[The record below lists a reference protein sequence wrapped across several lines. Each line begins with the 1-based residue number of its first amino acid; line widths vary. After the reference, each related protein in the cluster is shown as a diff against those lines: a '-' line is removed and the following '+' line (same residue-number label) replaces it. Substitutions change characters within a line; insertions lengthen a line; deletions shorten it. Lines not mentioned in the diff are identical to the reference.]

1 MTNISLTILNSAL
14 LSLIFASATINTAQY
29 VAGNG
34 LGLLNMISLPF
45 WPKVFLAVLFMDFM
59 LYVWHLL
66 NHEIPFFWR
75 FHRVHHS
82 DLNMDVSTATR
93 FHIGELAISAV
104 IKICLIYFIGAN
116 LISVIIFESLLVL
129 TAQFQHS
136 SLSVAGPFEKV
147 FWIFFVPPSMHRIHH
162 SVKIHERNTNYG
174 TILSVWDR
182 LLGTLLKDI
191 PQETIIIGVGP
202 YREPERLGLPQS
214 APDAVYQT
222 DKMISVIIPALNEED
237 NIRRCIEGLLKE
249 DCDCEIIVAD
259 GGSTDKTAD
268 TPGVILGYQLFSPKE
283 AAAYR

>member
-1 MTNISLTILNSAL
+1 MGPLNIVLLRGLISWGGFVILLFLELVRPYRQPSVSKKKRLVTNISLTILNSAL
-14 LSLIFASATINTAQY
+14 LSLIFASTTTNTALS
-29 VAGNG
+29 VSENH
-34 LGLLNMISLPF
+34 LGLLNMIGLPF
-45 WPKVFLAVLFMDFM
+45 WPKVFLAVFFMDFM

-66 NHEIPFFWR
+66 NHEVPLFWR

-136 SLSVAGPFEKV
+136 SLNVPELFEKV

-162 SVKIHERNTNYG
+162 SVRIHERNTNYG

-202 YREPERLGLPQS
+202 YREPEKLGLPH
-214 APDAVYQT
+214 
-222 DKMISVIIPALNEED
+222 L
-237 NIRRCIEGLLKE
+237 
-249 DCDCEIIVAD
+249 
-259 GGSTDKTAD
+259 
-268 TPGVILGYQLFSPKE
+268 ILMPFTKPIK
-283 AAAYR
+283 

>member
-1 MTNISLTILNSAL
+1 MKRLVTNVSLTVLNSAV
-14 LSLIFASATINTAQY
+14 LSLVFAGATINTALY
-29 VAGNG
+29 VSGNH
-34 LGLLNMISLPF
+34 LGLLNMLSLPL
-45 WPKVFLAVLFMDFM
+45 WLKVFLAVFFMDFM

-66 NHEIPFFWR
+66 NHEMPFFWR

-116 LISVIIFESLLVL
+116 LLSVIIFEGLLVL

-136 SLSVAGPFEKV
+136 SLNVPGPFEKV

-162 SVKIHERNTNYG
+162 SVKVHERNTNYG

-202 YREPERLGLPQS
+202 YREPEKLGL
-214 APDAVYQT
+214 
-222 DKMISVIIPALNEED
+222 L
-237 NIRRCIEGLLKE
+237 RLLLMPFTRPIK
-249 DCDCEIIVAD
+249 
-259 GGSTDKTAD
+259 
-268 TPGVILGYQLFSPKE
+268 
-283 AAAYR
+283 

>member
-1 MTNISLTILNSAL
+1 MKMVPLNIIMLRGLITWGGFVLFLCFELIRPYRQPSVPKRKRLVTNISLTVLNSAV
-14 LSLIFASATINTAQY
+14 LSLIFAGITINTALY
-29 VAGNG
+29 VTENN
-34 LGLLNMISLPF
+34 LGLLNMISLPL
-45 WPKVFLAVLFMDFM
+45 WLKVFLAVFFMDFM

-66 NHEIPFFWR
+66 NHEVPLFWR

-136 SLSVAGPFEKV
+136 SITVPESFERF
-147 FWIFFVPPSMHRIHH
+147 FWIFLVPPSMHRIHH
-162 SVKIHERNTNYG
+162 SVKIHERDTNYG

-191 PQETIIIGVGP
+191 PQETIVIGVGA
-202 YREPERLGLPQS
+202 YREPEKLGLP
-214 APDAVYQT
+214 
-222 DKMISVIIPALNEED
+222 
-237 NIRRCIEGLLKE
+237 GLLLMPFTRPIK
-249 DCDCEIIVAD
+249 
-259 GGSTDKTAD
+259 
-268 TPGVILGYQLFSPKE
+268 
-283 AAAYR
+283 

>member
-1 MTNISLTILNSAL
+1 MGHLNIVLLRGLISWGGFVLFLFFELLRPYRQPSVSKTKRLVTNILLTILNSAL
-14 LSLIFASATINTAQY
+14 LSLIFASATINTALY
-29 VAGNG
+29 VSENH
-34 LGLLNMISLPF
+34 LGLLNMITLPF

-66 NHEIPFFWR
+66 NHEVPLFWR

-136 SLSVAGPFEKV
+136 SLNVPELFEKV

-182 LLGTLLKDI
+182 VLGTLLKDI

-202 YREPERLGLPQS
+202 YREFEKLGLP
-214 APDAVYQT
+214 
-222 DKMISVIIPALNEED
+222 
-237 NIRRCIEGLLKE
+237 RLLLMPFTKP
-249 DCDCEIIVAD
+249 I
-259 GGSTDKTAD
+259 K
-268 TPGVILGYQLFSPKE
+268 
-283 AAAYR
+283 